1 MEKNIQQV
9 FSPRHQRIL
18 WVALSILLQAG
29 LIVVTLLFFSQYFG
43 WVYLTCVA
51 ISVLVSLYISTKKT
65 KLAYKVAW
73 IIPILL
79 FPLVGGI
86 MYIFLGGGRQPHYQ
100 KADAVRVFRRH
111 LSPGLDNMDFLG
123 YGADAMQ
130 QAYYLQHSGFF
141 PAYLGTETRYFS
153 TGEDFFPVLLEEL
166 EKAQSYIFLEYF
178 IISESTMWW
187 EILNVLESKAQEGV
201 DVRVIYDGVG
211 SAAVLPKN
219 YPEYLQG
226 LGIQC
231 QVFRPFVPVLS
242 IHQNNRDHRKL
253 CVIDGLTGFV
263 GGLNL
268 GDEYVNRIK
277 RFGYWKDNALR
288 LRGEAAWSLS
298 VLFLTMW
305 DNITKGRTDYSLF
318 RPKEFPAAALA
329 SGLVVPYADSPLAE
343 DTLCADLFLQMITK
357 AKRYLYLT
365 TPYLSVDE
373 TILSALTTAA
383 RTGVDVRLMVPHIP
397 DKKTVFTV
405 TQSNYPPLLEAGVRV
420 FEFTPGFIH
429 SKTVVADDLYASVGS
444 CNMDYRSL
452 FLQFENGVWL
462 CGDPAVVAVRDDFLE
477 AQRHCQ
483 EIAMSDC
490 ENLSFFTKLK
500 QSAYRMFSPLF

>member
-1 MEKNIQQV
+1 M
-9 FSPRHQRIL
+9 
-18 WVALSILLQAG
+18 
-29 LIVVTLLFFSQYFG
+29 
-43 WVYLTCVA
+43 
-51 ISVLVSLYISTKKT
+51 
-65 KLAYKVAW
+65 
-73 IIPILL
+73 
-79 FPLVGGI
+79 
-86 MYIFLGGGRQPHYQ
+86 
-100 KADAVRVFRRH
+100 FRRH

-305 DNITKGRTDYSLF
+305 DNITKGRTDYALF

-329 SGLVVPYADSPLAE
+329 
-343 DTLCADLFLQMITK
+343 
-357 AKRYLYLT
+357 
-365 TPYLSVDE
+365 
-373 TILSALTTAA
+373 
-383 RTGVDVRLMVPHIP
+383 
-397 DKKTVFTV
+397 
-405 TQSNYPPLLEAGVRV
+405 
-420 FEFTPGFIH
+420 
-429 SKTVVADDLYASVGS
+429 
-444 CNMDYRSL
+444 
-452 FLQFENGVWL
+452 
-462 CGDPAVVAVRDDFLE
+462 
-477 AQRHCQ
+477 
-483 EIAMSDC
+483 
-490 ENLSFFTKLK
+490 
-500 QSAYRMFSPLF
+500 